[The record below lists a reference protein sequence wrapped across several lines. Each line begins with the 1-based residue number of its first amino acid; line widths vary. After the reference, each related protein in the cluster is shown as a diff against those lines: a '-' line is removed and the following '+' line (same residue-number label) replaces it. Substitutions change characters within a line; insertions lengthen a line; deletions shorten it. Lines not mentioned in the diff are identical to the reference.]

1 MLCFGVGQNNNFVK
15 MLMLPKLAY
24 SFNVIAVKIPVM
36 IFIVFDTLMLK
47 VMWEKKELGI
57 ASVFLKNESWTRKLV
72 LSDMKS
78 YYSLKL

>member
-1 MLCFGVGQNNNFVK
+1 

-24 SFNVIAVKIPVM
+24 RFNVIAVKIPVV
-36 IFIVFDTLMLK
+36 IFIVCDTLMLK

-72 LSDMKS
+72 LSDMKFLQFKAVRQCS
-78 YYSLKL
+78 VGTRIDK

>member
-1 MLCFGVGQNNNFVK
+1 

-24 SFNVIAVKIPVM
+24 RFNVIAVKIPVV

-57 ASVFLKNESWTRKLV
+57 ASVFLKNESWTRKFV
-72 LSDMKS
+72 LSDMKLLQFKPVRQCS
-78 YYSLKL
+78 VGTRIDKSL